1 MDEELQQ
8 AQAEAE
14 RAQDAAQAGAPQDPQ
29 GAEAERAQDARGG
42 EGATVNAH
50 KHERDIALREKRIRE
65 LEARLEEATGGRKTA
80 EDRISEIEAKLA
92 AMEEERD
99 AAKADAALAAA
110 GCVDCELGRA
120 ALKACGGD
128 VERLKSD
135 KPYLFER
142 PQAKTGATGG
152 RPGGSGKSADEEMA
166 DRVIR
171 KYARR

>member
-50 KHERDIALREKRIRE
+50 KHERDIANRDRRIRE
-65 LEARLEEATGGRKTA
+65 LEERLEEATGGRKTA

-99 AAKADAALAAA
+99 AAKADAALAAS

-128 VERLKSD
+128 VERLKAA
-135 KPYLFER
+135 KPYLFAAER
-142 PQAKTGATGG
+142 KTVSTGG
-152 RPGGSGKSADEEMA
+152 DPVGGAGDDT
-166 DRVIR
+166 DRMRRIAGLPPR
-171 KYARR
+171 K